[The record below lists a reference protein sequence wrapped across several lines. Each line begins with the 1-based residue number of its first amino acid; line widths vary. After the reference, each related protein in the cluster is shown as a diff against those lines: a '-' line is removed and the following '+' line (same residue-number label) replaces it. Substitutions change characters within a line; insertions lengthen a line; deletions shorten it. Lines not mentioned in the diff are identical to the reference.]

1 MAKNKYLVGLMLVM
15 MSASSLSACSS
26 VESAFTVID
35 SVSNVVTATPAPTAT
50 PGPIDEAVS
59 GIAIST
65 GIDRIS
71 FLGLTGEDWANLIIS
86 LLLVLLAYLIARLVV
101 RFALGLLTPRLDE
114 KHKAALLGVIGAPLS
129 WLLTLFVLQF
139 ATIRLTFLSPGIKM
153 SLGNLY
159 FTLGV
164 LLVVYLFWRLTE
176 FAEIWY
182 REKSAEVDSRASL
195 DPAIVMIRRIVL
207 IFVVLIG
214 LSTLLSRFGL
224 NTNALTLTLGILG
237 LALTIAGQDVLSD
250 AISGFTILVDQPFRV
265 GDTIEIEKISDWGI
279 VTQIGL
285 RTTHIQTYD
294 SRVVIIPNSIIGK
307 NLVINYSYPDPRYRL
322 ETRVRVAYGTNI
334 KAARELI
341 TETIRGV
348 KGVLPDET
356 VKVLCHEMDES
367 AMVLRVWWWIADYK
381 ETAFVRDRVIE
392 AVQLALEEHGF
403 SIGHPVRE
411 LNLRVI
417 PESMNQLSQALG
429 KQTEEHT
436 SSEAN

>member
-15 MSASSLSACSS
+15 MSAFSLSACSS

-59 GIAIST
+59 EIAIST

-411 LNLRVI
+411 LNLRVT
-417 PESMNQLSQALG
+417 PESVNQLSQAFG
-429 KQTEEHT
+429 KQAEEHT
-436 SSEAN
+436 SSETG